1 MTALRAL
8 GATGTLPTKR
18 YPIESEA
25 PNLGA
30 SFFAF
35 ISLQGGTQSPQGSHG
50 RVGPKPTPRGRAS
63 GGGEGR
69 SCRPPS
75 CQL

>member
-30 SFFAF
+30 SFYVPKAPE
-35 ISLQGGTQSPQGSHG
+35 GGTSIPHWSHN

-69 SCRPPS
+69 SCRPPP